1 MPDIPVWHKCD
12 NRCVM
17 CTNGPEFAR
26 QEASQY
32 GLRCQV
38 GKLERYLSG
47 RYGKVY
53 LKNPDKP
60 FFVSLTGGEPTM
72 HPEFIKLLAYF
83 RRRLPGTRLTLLTNG
98 RRLGDKAFAR
108 RVMAV
113 AAPPFS
119 LGVPVHGPD
128 ARTHD
133 AVAGVRG
140 AFRQTMAGL
149 RNFMGLRAGQELEI
163 RVVLHRLNI
172 KKLGPLLGLLLR
184 EFPDTAGYRVVLIH
198 YEIEGMSSANNKKLS
213 LRLSDSAEAIAR
225 LRPLLARFAE
235 LRLYHFPRCVLP
247 ADLRGLCW
255 VTLPEEDRLYPPGA
269 CWGCALRRG
278 CAGLMKD
285 YAAVYGTGELRKVR
299 R

>member
-26 QEASQY
+26 QDPLQY

-47 RYGKVY
+47 RYGEVY
-53 LKNPDKP
+53 LKNPDKL
-60 FFVSLTGGEPTM
+60 FFVSLTGGEPTL
-72 HPEFIKLLAYF
+72 HPDFVKLLSYF
-83 RRRLPGTRLTLLTNG
+83 RRRLPGTRITLLTNG
-98 RRLGDKAFAR
+98 RRLGDPAFAR
-108 RVMAV
+108 KVMSA
-113 AAPPFS
+113 AAPPFA

-133 AVAGVRG
+133 AVAGVGG

-149 RNFMGLRAGQELEI
+149 RNFMALRRGQELEL

-172 KKLGPLLGLLLR
+172 KKLGPLLKTLLR

-213 LRLSDSAEAIAR
+213 LRLSESAAALAR

-235 LRLYHFPRCVLP
+235 ARLYHFPKCVLP

-255 VTLPEEDRLYPPGA
+255 VTLPAEDRLYPAGS
-269 CWGCALRRG
+269 CRGCALRRG

-285 YAAVYGTGELRKVR
+285 YAEVYGAGELRKVR